1 MQKCSLGWGSDSR
14 PGYGELVEP
23 KNGEVGG
30 WITWKGDFAKPVDKR
45 IHAKNH
51 KCPGKKQL
59 KILKFADPTASSLK
73 P

>member
-1 MQKCSLGWGSDSR
+1 MQKCSLGWGGDSR

-30 WITWKGDFAKPVDKR
+30 WLAWKGDFAKPVEFMQK
-45 IHAKNH
+45 KP
-51 KCPGKKQL
+51 KCPGKKQF
-59 KILKFADPTASSLK
+59 KILKFADPTASLLK